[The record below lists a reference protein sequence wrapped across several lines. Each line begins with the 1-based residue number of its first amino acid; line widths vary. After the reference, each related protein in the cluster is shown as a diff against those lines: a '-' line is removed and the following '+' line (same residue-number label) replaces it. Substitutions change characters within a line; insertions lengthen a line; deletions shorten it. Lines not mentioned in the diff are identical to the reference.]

1 MLEAAVFGLDPFS
14 PYRLRVEAVNGAGGL
29 EAEKNIL
36 NIRSELWDK
45 PEGVWLFC
53 TTSGS
58 VSSLWVE
65 VKTLEASPT
74 GLGNFTVEQREEGRA
89 LLLSWDEPQ
98 APNGVI
104 TVRNQD
110 QGCRDTQIWKSEAG
124 GFGAYLQQ
132 WLGKGRGTPWTGRQ
146 SIIEQHRRNNVHAH
160 THTSQQIRENK

>member
-1 MLEAAVFGLDPFS
+1 M
-14 PYRLRVEAVNGAGGL
+14 
-29 EAEKNIL
+29 
-36 NIRSELWDK
+36 
-45 PEGVWLFC
+45 FC

-89 LLLSWDEPQ
+89 LLLSWDEPL

-110 QGCRDTQIWKSEAG
+110 QGGRVWCLSPAVTGQGAGSSLDRFPVNRRATQEK
-124 GFGAYLQQ
+124 
-132 WLGKGRGTPWTGRQ
+132 
-146 SIIEQHRRNNVHAH
+146 
-160 THTSQQIRENK
+160 